1 MAGLGVVLLLSAG
14 VFSWWKFGSAWNVR
28 RVWSPGTLTILDQHT
43 DLGTL
48 PASGVFFFNIALRN
62 DAAKPLTIVG
72 AKSACKCMAADKLPA
87 TLAVGATHKLRM
99 ALRLDGAKA
108 ADIPV
113 VVYTEDG
120 QAHQASVEFDIESAK
135 PNESVPPSPAP
146 AGGVSP
152 VAAGPTPRGAS

>member
-1 MAGLGVVLLLSAG
+1 MAGLGVGLLIVAG
-14 VFSWWKFGSAWNVR
+14 GFSWWKFGSAWNVR
-28 RVWSPGTLTILDQHT
+28 RVWSAGTLTILDQHT

-87 TLAVGATHKLRM
+87 TIAVGATHKLRM

-120 QAHQASVEFDIESAK
+120 QAHQASVEFAIEPAK
-135 PNESVPPSPAP
+135 PNESVPKSPAP
-146 AGGVSP
+146 AGGISP
-152 VAAGPTPRGAS
+152 VAAGTTP